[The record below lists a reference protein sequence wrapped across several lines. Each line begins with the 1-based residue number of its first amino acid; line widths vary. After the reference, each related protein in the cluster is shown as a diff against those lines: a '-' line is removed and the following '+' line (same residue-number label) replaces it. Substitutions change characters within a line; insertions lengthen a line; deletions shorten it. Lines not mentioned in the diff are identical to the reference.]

1 MVPYDETKRLSEG
14 GCTRYGL
21 KSDGITTG
29 SSLDFADVSRLC
41 MEIHRILLLNP
52 LATPEQIIK
61 DLRLGSSD
69 PLSYTE
75 LEYSDGVV
83 LRLAHSATKVD
94 NKVLHHELA
103 DPHSADIAYTETT

>member
-52 LATPEQIIK
+52 LATSEQIIK